1 MKDAVAVLT
10 LAVAVSMPGCRRE
23 RDPGFLG
30 SAIVESRTY
39 KIATTVQGPVEA
51 VLKQEGEEIER
62 GDLVA
67 VVDSTPLVLKLRELA
82 ARRAELSQVIASKRS
97 EISSLEEEIRG
108 LAREYGRIGEL
119 ADKGSVP
126 MQQKD
131 DLGTKMKAADFRLQ
145 AAKQMLASLGQK
157 RKALDAQ
164 VDQIRDQ
171 IDRCSL
177 TAPAA
182 GVVISRFKNP
192 GEVLGP
198 GTPVIEVG
206 ELDTMYVDFFVPQT
220 MLAEIKY
227 GARVDIRLDT
237 PKQVGGQNGKTLPAR
252 VVWISDEAEFSPKN
266 IQTRESRNELVF
278 RIRAT
283 AVNSEGML
291 KRGMPVE
298 VWREGQARDRQAR
311 TGM

>member
-1 MKDAVAVLT
+1 MRSVITVLSAGVALVI
-10 LAVAVSMPGCRRE
+10 SGCRR
-23 RDPGFLG
+23 DSSPGFLG

-39 KIATTVQGPVEA
+39 KVATTVQGPVKT
-51 VLKQEGEEIER
+51 VLKREGQQVAA

-67 VVDSTPLVLKLRELA
+67 VVDTTPLVLKLRELA
-82 ARRAELSQVIASKRS
+82 ARTAELNQVIASKRS

-145 AAKQMLASLGQK
+145 AARQMLASLGQK

-171 IDRCSL
+171 IDRCRL
-177 TAPAA
+177 AAPAA
-182 GVVISRFKNP
+182 GVVVSRFKNP

-198 GTPVIEVG
+198 GMPVLEIG
-206 ELDTMYVDFFVPQT
+206 ELDTMYVDFFVPQV
-220 MLAEIKY
+220 MLSRLTY
-227 GARVDIRLDT
+227 GTAVKIRVDT
-237 PKQVGGQNGKTLPAR
+237 PEHNGGASATTVPAT
-252 VVWISDEAEFSPKN
+252 VVWVSDEAEFSPKN

-283 AVNSEGML
+283 AANDRGLL

-298 VWREGQARDRQAR
+298 VWREQSGSSDQRVG
-311 TGM
+311 T